1 MAALDRL
8 TGGLL
13 LAASAAGVG
22 FAVSLFEAKH
32 ELARLSDEL
41 VRELGQRI
49 RGLDRYSRSDLAS
62 GGQAASCWAACW
74 VRQAGLVTACRTW
87 LMADRTRKASVISM
101 MP

>member
-1 MAALDRL
+1 MYQLLAHLLMGGRSNRTVAALDRL

-49 RGLDRYSRSDLAS
+49 RGLDRYSR
-62 GGQAASCWAACW
+62 
-74 VRQAGLVTACRTW
+74 T
-87 LMADRTRKASVISM
+87 
-101 MP
+101 